1 MKAKRQK
8 QAKRRTST
16 AKPLRA
22 ARGSAHLVCPTCDGC
37 GTIPKESIKVTRYQ
51 WTAKGAKKVKR
62 GGNLMTSF
70 LTISTISAPN
80 TEVRGGAPLSNDNT
94 VEGTRRPLH

>member
-1 MKAKRQK
+1 MRKSKTQRKK
-8 QAKRRTST
+8 QQRPPAL
-16 AKPLRA
+16 AGA
-22 ARGSAHLVCPTCDGC
+22 HGSAHLVCPTCNGC
-37 GTIPKESIKVTRYQ
+37 GTIPKESMKVTRWQ

-80 TEVRGGAPLSNDNT
+80 DPSSAT
-94 VEGTRRPLH
+94 